1 MCHLLVTEKP
11 FGPQSQGFDDSS
23 VGRAVC
29 CQKDGPSAFACLGGW
44 VRGIQAGR
52 AASLCK
58 AGMHV
63 LCLTPK
69 VRADGKPW
77 GLGGGTGTRTSS
89 GLPAPCPPQA
99 IGRLLHPGSSLRFLI
114 MGRQEGRGAG
124 HVTGTMGAGV

>member
-1 MCHLLVTEKP
+1 MFHLLVTEKP

-58 AGMHV
+58 AGTRV

-69 VRADGKPW
+69 VTADCSRGGWW
-77 GLGGGTGTRTSS
+77 GDRNQDHS
-89 GLPAPCPPQA
+89 GLP
-99 IGRLLHPGSSLRFLI
+99 
-114 MGRQEGRGAG
+114 
-124 HVTGTMGAGV
+124 